1 MNQTERTVPA
11 EIEAA
16 MGQAIMI
23 CVDHGNGIRP
33 SSECQRAMMYVR
45 HAIIAALEPEREL
58 RERCERLRKVAV
70 AFAEVDAIP
79 SDFDVAY
86 MYLTRL
92 HRSDL
97 ADDLTA

>member
-45 HAIIAALEPEREL
+45 QAVIAALEPERAL
-58 RERCERLRKVAV
+58 RERCERLRRYATGQ
-70 AFAEVDAIP
+70 P
-79 SDFDVAY
+79 SDV
-86 MYLTRL
+86 TGRCK
-92 HRSDL
+92 
-97 ADDLTA
+97 TT